1 MGSTI
6 IDVAKKCGYSKTT
19 VSRAYAEPDS
29 VSEKAKLK
37 IYAAA
42 KSLNYTPNAIARAM
56 VRQQT
61 ENIAFIINEK
71 QSPAVLNPFYS
82 PILEAVMRESAR
94 RNYSV
99 FVVTNQDVLLP
110 NGEVYIK
117 KQMDG
122 VIFVGEAGETIIDRL
137 REQNIP
143 VVLLNNVLDM
153 EDLLCI
159 TTSHYEGAMS
169 AVDHLYE
176 QKHRKIGLLAGRFSP
191 QVNEARYK
199 GYVDALV
206 RRGLEI
212 NPQYILEID
221 PTLEAGEQAMA
232 HLLQLEN
239 RPTAAFCT
247 NDTVAAGAMKGQTI
261 RRNTH
266 CNSHGIDRAKLQFAH
281 ASPFGIIL
289 NGKEVKRCRSP
300 SSTWAM
306 ATPSC
311 FKAPAALPLCWT
323 AGAPQ
328 SRSSAGTRT
337 ASGRRTTCVE
347 KMSRNWTP
355 C

>member
-6 IDVAKKCGYSKTT
+6 IDVARKCGYSKTT

-56 VRQQT
+56 VRQRT
-61 ENIAFIINEK
+61 ENIAFIIHEK

-122 VIFVGEAGETIIDRL
+122 VIFVGEASPAIIGRL
-137 REQNIP
+137 REQKIP

-153 EDLLCI
+153 PDLLCI
-159 TTSHYEGAMS
+159 TTSHYEGAVS
-169 AVDHLYE
+169 AVEHLY
-176 QKHRKIGLLAGRFSP
+176 QRGHRKIGLLAGQFSP
-191 QVNEARYK
+191 QVNEARYQ
-199 GYVDALV
+199 GYVDALS

-212 NPQYILEID
+212 DPRYILEID
-221 PTLEAGEQAMA
+221 PTLEAGEGAMA
-232 HLLQLEN
+232 RLLALED
-239 RPTAAFCT
+239 RPTGVFCT
-247 NDTVAAGAMKGQTI
+247 NDTVAAGAMKAVI
-261 RRNTH
+261 RAGLRIPEDVAVVGFDDSSVSRIVEPELTTVRIDMDRMGRLAAEKLFDLIE
-266 CNSHGIDRAKLQFAH
+266 GI
-281 ASPFGIIL
+281 
-289 NGKEVKRCRSP
+289 P
-300 SSTWAM
+300 SAETRIVIP
-306 ATPSC
+306 TE
-311 FKAPAALPLCWT
+311 LVV
-323 AGAPQ
+323 
-328 SRSSAGTRT
+328 RSSSQRG
-337 ASGRRTTCVE
+337 SVPLE
-347 KMSRNWTP
+347 
-355 C
+355 

>member
-6 IDVAKKCGYSKTT
+6 IDVAKKSGYSKTT

-56 VRQQT
+56 VRQRT
-61 ENIAFIINEK
+61 ENIAFIINEN

-122 VIFVGEAGETIIDRL
+122 VIFVGEASETIIGRL
-137 REQNIP
+137 QEQKIP
-143 VVLLNNVLDM
+143 VVLLNNVLDLPG
-153 EDLLCI
+153 LLCI
-159 TTSHYEGAMS
+159 TTSHYEGAVS

-176 QKHRKIGLLAGRFSP
+176 RGHRKIGLLAGRFSP
-191 QVNEARYK
+191 QVNEARYQ
-199 GYVDALV
+199 GYIDTLA

-212 NPQYILEID
+212 NSRYILEIE
-221 PTLEAGEQAMA
+221 PTLEAGERAMSR
-232 HLLQLEN
+232 LLELEE
-239 RPTAAFCT
+239 RPTAVFCT
-247 NDTVAAGAMKGQTI
+247 NDTVAAGAMKAVI
-261 RRNTH
+261 RAGLRIPEDMAVVGFDDSSVSRIVEPELTTVRIDMDQMGRLAAEKLFDLIE
-266 CNSHGIDRAKLQFAH
+266 GI
-281 ASPFGIIL
+281 
-289 NGKEVKRCRSP
+289 P
-300 SSTWAM
+300 STE
-306 ATPSC
+306 TRIVIPTE
-311 FKAPAALPLCWT
+311 LVV
-323 AGAPQ
+323 
-328 SRSSAGTRT
+328 RSSSQR
-337 ASGRRTTCVE
+337 E
-347 KMSRNWTP
+347 KFLLE
-355 C
+355 

>member
-6 IDVAKKCGYSKTT
+6 IDVARKCGYSKTT

-56 VRQQT
+56 VRQRT
-61 ENIAFIINEK
+61 ENIAFIIHEK
-71 QSPAVLNPFYS
+71 QSPAILNPFYS

-99 FVVTNQDVLLP
+99 FVMTNQDVQLP

-122 VIFVGEAGETIIDRL
+122 VIFVGEASPEVIGRL
-137 REQNIP
+137 REQKIP

-153 EDLLCI
+153 EGLLCI
-159 TTSHYEGAMS
+159 TTSHYEGAVS

-176 QKHRKIGLLAGRFSP
+176 RGHRKIGLLAGRFSP

-199 GYVDALV
+199 GYEDALA

-212 NPQYILEID
+212 IPRYILEID
-221 PTLEAGEQAMA
+221 PSLEAGERAMA
-232 HLLQLEN
+232 GLLRLED
-239 RPTAAFCT
+239 RPTAVFCT
-247 NDTVAAGAMKGQTI
+247 NDTVAAGAMKAVI
-261 RRNTH
+261 RAGLRIPEDAAIVGFDDSTV
-266 CNSHGIDRAKLQFAH
+266 SHIVEPELTTVRIDMDRMGRLAAEKLFDLIEGI
-281 ASPFGIIL
+281 P
-289 NGKEVKRCRSP
+289 
-300 SSTWAM
+300 
-306 ATPSC
+306 
-311 FKAPAALPLCWT
+311 PAETRIEIPTELIV
-323 AGAPQ
+323 
-328 SRSSAGTRT
+328 RSS
-337 ASGRRTTCVE
+337 S
-347 KMSRNWTP
+347 
-355 C
+355 